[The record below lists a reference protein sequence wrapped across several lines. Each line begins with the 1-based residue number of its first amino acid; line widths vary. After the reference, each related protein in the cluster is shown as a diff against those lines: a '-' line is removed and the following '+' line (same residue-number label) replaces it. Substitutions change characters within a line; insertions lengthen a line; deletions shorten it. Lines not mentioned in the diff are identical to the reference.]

1 MILLV
6 SALALRP
13 GYVEAVE
20 KATGREL
27 RFVGG
32 IEAAQQQVREACPEV
47 VVLDAGLLEAEAE
60 EVEALLAEAPPAVPV
75 FLTLAICGPDRL
87 VSEVRAALRRR
98 EEEMRRAENTARS
111 EFSKRLRDSVTAF
124 LLHCDLALQGQASRE
139 EVDAKI
145 RLLQGLALQ
154 MRERL
159 EQRS

>member
-13 GYVEAVE
+13 GYAEAVE
-20 KATGREL
+20 EATRREW

-32 IEAAQQQVREACPEV
+32 MEAARQQVREACPEV
-47 VVLDAGLLEAEAE
+47 VVLDAGLLEAQPE
-60 EVEALLAEAPPAVPV
+60 EVEALLAEAPSAVPV
-75 FLTLAICGPDRL
+75 FPILAVCGPDRL

-98 EEEMRRAENTARS
+98 EEEMRRAENSARS

-124 LLHCDLALQGQASRE
+124 LLQCELALQGQASRE
-139 EVDAKI
+139 EVNAKI
-145 RLLQGLALQ
+145 RMLQGLALQ

-159 EQRS
+159 G